1 MNDVP
6 PHLTIHPPLERHE
19 VAFLAGFAADGG
31 LRRLWPGQPSPRSP
45 WRPSPGGR
53 RLDLDPVRA
62 VAAPHDVAPWLRF
75 LSRTF
80 LAPSSAA
87 ALEAALDAGLRG
99 GHRLAG
105 RVEVDGHLRVVVERN
120 RVTEHLLPDPEVS
133 LAASGAA
140 AVVDLDACRIRSRT
154 CRPRRSAP
162 RSRPS

>member
-1 MNDVP
+1 MNDAP
-6 PHLTIHPPLERHE
+6 PHLLIHPPLERHE
-19 VAFLAGFAADGG
+19 VAFLAAFGSEGA

-45 WRPSPGGR
+45 WRPSTDGR
-53 RLDLDPVRA
+53 RLDLDPTRA
-62 VAAPHDVAPWLRF
+62 VAAPHDVTPWLRF

-105 RVEVDGHLRVVVERN
+105 HVEVSGLLEVVVERN
-120 RVTEHLLPDPEVS
+120 RVTEHVVPDRGAS
-133 LAASGAA
+133 FAASGDAT
-140 AVVDLDACRIRSRT
+140 VVDLDSCRLRSRNR
-154 CRPRRSAP
+154 RPRRSAP